1 MNNIAVLCEEVTPYT
16 IALIENVYDK
26 MKCNFDIIFRN
37 YRTSKHTWKID
48 TNNKNYVILPH
59 FKLKKIFVLIKKL
72 KSKKYDFVIINGYSN
87 LCMLAAIVFCIARK
101 IPFSI
106 EIDTQLNIP
115 SNPIKKF
122 VKKVYLE
129 FIFKYAYGFPGGTR
143 QKELFRY
150 YGMDEGKINIMPM
163 TVDTKWF
170 SDKNKIL
177 KEDKENI
184 KNRLKINNEIIMLF
198 IGRLVKVKNLELLL
212 DAFKEIDN
220 KDNKNALVIVG
231 DGEKDDKL
239 KTKCKSESISNVYFE
254 GSKQVE
260 EVVEYYAIADVFIL
274 PSYKEPWGLVI
285 NEALA
290 CGLPVIVSDSVGAV
304 DDLIK
309 HAENGFI
316 FKNNNLEQL
325 IKYIKII
332 LSDENVRKDMSEKSK
347 NIISTWNF
355 TIYRRYLN
363 DFLRSIFNNKNKGDK
378 K

>member
-1 MNNIAVLCEEVTPYT
+1 MYNIAVLCEEVTPYT
-16 IALIENVYDK
+16 IALIENVYKK
-26 MKCNFDIIFRN
+26 MNYNFDVIFRN
-37 YRTSKHTWKID
+37 YRTSNHTWKIEV
-48 TNNKNYVILPH
+48 NNKNYVILPH
-59 FKLKKIFVLIKKL
+59 FKLKKIFMIIKKL

-87 LCMLAAIVFCIARK
+87 LCMLTAIIFCITRK

-115 SNPIKKF
+115 SNPIKRF
-122 VKKVYLE
+122 IKKVYLN

-150 YGMDEGKINIMPM
+150 YGMDKGKINIMPM
-163 TVDTKWF
+163 TVDIEWF
-170 SDKNKIL
+170 SDKSKIL
-177 KEDKENI
+177 KKDKENI
-184 KNRLKINNEIIMLF
+184 KKRLKINNKIIMLF

-231 DGEKDDKL
+231 DGEKADKL

-304 DDLIK
+304 DDLVK
-309 HAENGFI
+309 HNGNGFI
-316 FKNNNLEQL
+316 FKNNNLEQI
-325 IKYIKII
+325 IKYMNII
-332 LSDENVRKDMSEKSK
+332 LSDENVRKGMGEKSK